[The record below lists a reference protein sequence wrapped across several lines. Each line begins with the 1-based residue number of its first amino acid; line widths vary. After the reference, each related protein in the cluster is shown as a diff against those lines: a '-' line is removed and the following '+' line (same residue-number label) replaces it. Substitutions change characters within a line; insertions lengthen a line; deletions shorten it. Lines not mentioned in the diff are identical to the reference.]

1 MLTLISIFYY
11 MRIVAYVFA
20 SSDSSVVSS
29 ENSAVLDTDSVF
41 QQQLGLSIII
51 LLWVFVQPA
60 VIGISLVV
68 SHSVSVI

>member
-1 MLTLISIFYY
+1 